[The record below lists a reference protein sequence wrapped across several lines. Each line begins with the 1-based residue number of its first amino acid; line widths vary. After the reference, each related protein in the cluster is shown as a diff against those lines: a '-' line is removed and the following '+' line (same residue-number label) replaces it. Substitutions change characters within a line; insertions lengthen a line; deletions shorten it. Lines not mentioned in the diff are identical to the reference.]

1 MKTDKYRAGWHFS
14 HKVPP
19 FFFVPVY
26 KLLTFRASRKPL
38 TKQVLVTMPLKVKL
52 ILLTLL
58 PLLLISAAI
67 SWIAI
72 HQAQSLGQKEI
83 ATFRANLIAAK
94 EQALKD
100 TVDLALDSIHHLYH
114 NAGPD
119 DEKAKT
125 EVKRILNDLR
135 YGDDGYFFVYHE
147 NGTNLAHPVL
157 PELVGKNLL
166 DLQDKNGDYLIRAL
180 INTAKSGG
188 GFHQYLWHKPSSD
201 QVVTKLSYAAW
212 LPKWHWIVGTGLYI
226 EDVAHQMTRVEQ
238 SVQANI
244 RTTFISVIVL
254 VAITTLLILI
264 TTLAINLHEHRLA
277 DSRLKELAHKTVMFQ
292 EEEKKHVAREL
303 HDGVNQLLVS
313 GKCHLELLKDKMTQ
327 SDVEQA
333 LSHRALS
340 ENAILQAIS
349 ELRRISHNLRPSSLD
364 DIGLAAALEHLLND
378 FSASTGI
385 QVSHALEL
393 GSLTLPTDVMTTLYR
408 VAQESLVNISKHAR
422 SDRIEMTLSVIQKNL
437 QFIIRDHGVGFH
449 VQQAMNGKG
458 IGLRNMRER
467 LEFLGGE
474 LDISSEPGEG
484 TEILVNLPL
493 QGIENYGKDPGVT
506 G

>member
-1 MKTDKYRAGWHFS
+1 MQS
-14 HKVPP
+14 LNSP
-19 FFFVPVY
+19 
-26 KLLTFRASRKPL
+26 TFA
-38 TKQVLVTMPLKVKL
+38 TMPLKVKL

-72 HQAQSLGQKEI
+72 HQATSLGQKEI
-83 ATFRANLIAAK
+83 ATFRASLIAAK

-100 TVDLALDSIHHLYH
+100 TVDLALDSINHIYQ
-114 NAGPD
+114 NAAAN

-125 EVKRILNDLR
+125 EVKRILSDLR
-135 YGDDGYFFVYHE
+135 YGNDGYFFVYHE
-147 NGTNLAHPVL
+147 DGTNLAHPVL
-157 PELVGKNLL
+157 PELVGKNLFH
-166 DLQDKNGDYLIRAL
+166 LQDNNGDYLIQAL
-180 INTAKSGG
+180 LEKAKSGG

-201 QVVTKLSYAAW
+201 LIVTKLSYAAW
-212 LPKWHWIVGTGLYI
+212 LPKWRWMIGTGLYI
-226 EDVAHQMTRVEQ
+226 EDVARQMTKVEQ
-238 SVQANI
+238 GVQANI

-313 GKCHLELLKDKMTQ
+313 CKCHLELLQDKIAK
-327 SDVEQA
+327 SDIEQA
-333 LSHRALS
+333 IRHRGLS
-340 ENAILQAIS
+340 ESSLLQAIA

-364 DIGLAAALEHLLND
+364 DIGLIAALDNLLSD

-385 QVSHALEL
+385 RVHRSLAL
-393 GSLTLPTDVMTTLYR
+393 GNASLSTEMMTTLYR

-422 SDRIEMTLSVIQKNL
+422 SDAVDIELAVIQENL
-437 QFIIRDHGVGFH
+437 QFIIRDHGTGFN
-449 VQQAMNGKG
+449 VQHAMNGKG

-474 LDISSEPGEG
+474 LDISSEPGQG

-493 QGIENYGKDPGVT
+493 KQGLDIYGKNSSAVSG
-506 G
+506 